1 MTTTSTVYEP
11 IMNALVTFLK
21 ANCSAD
27 FPTIR
32 RRFITWENL
41 IQLVAQDKA
50 PFAQPCMIIYDGIGF
65 GGGKVVYDPR
75 GRGTPGVRTMH
86 RTLVI
91 YAQAPGGGTPAG
103 PDDTTPGGTVF
114 ASLVESIENAFNAAT
129 DSEGAC
135 TLGRTVSHCWISG
148 ESHWLTPDI
157 DPNGQG
163 MLTVPVQIMI
173 P

>member
-11 IMNALVTFLK
+11 IMNALVAFLK
-21 ANCSAD
+21 ANCAAD
-27 FPTIR
+27 FPTIQ

-41 IQLVAQDKA
+41 VQSIQSGQSPLV
-50 PFAQPCMIIYDGIGF
+50 QPALIVYDGVGF

-75 GRGTPGVRTMH
+75 GRGTPGVRTLY

-91 YAQAPGGGTPAG
+91 YAQLPGSGQPAG
-103 PDDTTPGGTVF
+103 PDAVTPGGTVF
-114 ASLVESIENAFNAAT
+114 APLVESIENAFNIAT
-129 DSEGAC
+129 DSEGAV

-163 MLTVPVQIMI
+163 MLTIPMQIMI